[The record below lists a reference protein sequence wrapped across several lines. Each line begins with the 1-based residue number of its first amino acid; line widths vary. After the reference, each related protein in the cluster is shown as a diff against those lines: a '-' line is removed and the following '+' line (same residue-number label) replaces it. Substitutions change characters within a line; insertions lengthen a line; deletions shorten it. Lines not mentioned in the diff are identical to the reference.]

1 MEQHLREYG
10 SIVKLGDRKFSCRS
24 TTDQTP
30 AGVPQKGSIWPK
42 AGFISAARKSFIDAK
57 RKQCE
62 RSWVI
67 KGFADAETEKIW
79 NQQRSR
85 RLPGGIPHS
94 RVTAIIKGQRAVTPD
109 TALRLARYFGTSA
122 EFWLGLQKEYDLR
135 KAREE
140 LGATI
145 DREVAPLSLA
155 S

>member
-1 MEQHLREYG
+1 MSKLHFPHPGEILR
-10 SIVKLGDRKFSCRS
+10 
-24 TTDQTP
+24 
-30 AGVPQKGSIWPK
+30 
-42 AGFISAARKSFIDAK
+42 
-57 RKQCE
+57 
-62 RSWVI
+62 
-67 KGFADAETEKIW
+67 TEFLDEM
-79 NQQRSR
+79 NLSQY
-85 RLPGGIPHS
+85 RLAVDTGIPHS

-145 DREVAPLSLA
+145 DREVAPLSLT